1 MGNEYYVFVHETL
14 GMHSWLL
21 PSFGVGLIII
31 IMALV
36 HGRNQ
41 KKREEEFKEFFGK
54 DAAKEKGMVSQQ

>member
-1 MGNEYYVFVHETL
+1 MGNGYYLFAHETL

-21 PSFGVGLIII
+21 PSFAVGVMIV

-41 KKREEEFKEFFGK
+41 KKREEEFEESLGK
-54 DAAKEKGMVSQQ
+54 DKLEKEGMVS